1 VAACIRLPV
10 DPNSPRVAR
19 LFVGDCLR
27 RWGYDSLVSEAELL
41 TSEIVTNAVLHA
53 AREPLVVELDD
64 LADGAVILVADPV
77 DELPVPRVPGLLDA
91 GGRGLQIVQQLASA
105 WGVVSL
111 RGDGKL
117 VWFTLTTT

>member
-1 VAACIRLPV
+1 VTACIRLPV

-19 LFVGDCLR
+19 LFVADCLR
-27 RWGYDSLVSEAELL
+27 RWGYDSLVGEAELL

-53 AREPLVVELDD
+53 GREPLVVELDD

-77 DELPVPRVPGLLDA
+77 DDLPVPQAPGVLEA
-91 GGRGLQIVQQLASA
+91 GGRGLQIVHRLSSA

-111 RGDGKL
+111 PGDGKL
-117 VWFTLTTT
+117 VWFTLLTA